1 MRQPVTLC
9 DALTCLCYF
18 YWCTKTTLF
27 FFGCI
32 RVALWHQ
39 SINTKQITTKRTVA
53 ECLHLN
59 HDTHIVTPQYR
70 IHKNKT
76 GRHTDRPRH
85 SEQTNRRTNEYAVMR
100 THGHKH
106 TVELKKV
113 PLLAAGGGAGQW
125 VYGIGRSGRVGC
137 SVTTTVH
144 WTHTHTHF
152 TCNKAGAQLW
162 CSLFQKCRHEK
173 RHQMCKEEPL
183 VNVLKQQMSN

>member
-1 MRQPVTLC
+1 MLK
-9 DALTCLCYF
+9 CY
-18 YWCTKTTLF
+18 TNTSKKTQTD
-27 FFGCI
+27 
-32 RVALWHQ
+32 HD
-39 SINTKQITTKRTVA
+39 STKRTVA

-76 GRHTDRPRH
+76 GRHTDRPQH

-144 WTHTHTHF
+144 WTHTHTH
-152 TCNKAGAQLW
+152 TSHATRPVRSYDAV
-162 CSLFQKCRHEK
+162 CSRNVVMRSDTKCAK
-173 RHQMCKEEPL
+173 RSRWLMC
-183 VNVLKQQMSN
+183 